1 METLNTAGMIFL
13 SIIFESAPFILMG
26 AFFSSLVLLFISP
39 DFFKK
44 YLPRNPLLSIPFA
57 LVLSAIFPVCECAI
71 IPVIRSLVRKGM
83 PLHAGAVF
91 LAAAPI
97 LNPIVLASSFY
108 AFRFDLQ
115 VVALRFGLASFVALS
130 VGAAVYFSLESG
142 SRKAGLK
149 DLSMSFDKE
158 PKNNFFSISA
168 WGEILNHTIEEFFTV
183 GKYFIFGAGL
193 ASLFQVL
200 LSQQAVFNLAE
211 SAFIAPG
218 IMMFMAYILSLC
230 STADAFVAASFTGTF
245 PVMSIVAFL
254 VFGPMLDIK
263 NTAML
268 LGYFPVKFV
277 AVFIASV
284 IVMVYASI
292 VILQLFVH

>member
-1 METLNTAGMIFL
+1 MNTLNTAGMIFL

-26 AFFSSLVLLFISP
+26 AFFPSLVLLFIPP

-83 PLHAGAVF
+83 PLCAGAVF

-97 LNPIVLASSFY
+97 LNPIVLASTFY

-115 VVALRFGLASFVALS
+115 VVALRFGLSAFVAVL
-130 VGAAVYFSLESG
+130 VGTAVYFLLESG
-142 SRKAGLK
+142 SRNAGQK
-149 DLSMSFDKE
+149 DLPVSFEND
-158 PKNNFFSISA
+158 PNNSLFRVSSWRRIFD
-168 WGEILNHTIEEFFTV
+168 HTIDEFFTV

-200 LSQQAVFNLAE
+200 LGQQTVLSLAE
-211 SAFIAPG
+211 SHFIAPG
-218 IMMFMAYILSLC
+218 IMMIMAYILSLC
-230 STADAFVAASFTGTF
+230 STADAFVAASFAGTF

-268 LGYFPVKFV
+268 MGYFPAKFV
-277 AVFIASV
+277 GVFIVSV
-284 IVMVYASI
+284 IVVVYVSI
-292 VILQLFVH
+292 VILQLFVS